1 MLKKLIASIVVLSC
15 FTVPAFAELSVYPK
29 GFPNGISV
37 RGMPILNTYSGNV
50 YWVGSGTANASNSNK
65 GDSPERPFAT
75 ITYVLSNKVAAN
87 HGDIVLVMPNHTE
100 DMGNTSITM
109 STAGVAIVGLG
120 AGSNRPTFTYGTN
133 TTKIHVTANNNT
145 FKNLYFDI
153 TGAGSV
159 TTGIDVDADYTVIE
173 DCEILQSDSVGQC
186 DMAIDVGTSTATVM
200 NKLKVVANTASPQAA
215 INISG
220 TATQLVIS
228 DCWID
233 GNYGSATISNPSGAV
248 ATNLLIKDNFLR
260 NQKSAVI
267 AVDLNSACTGFL
279 SGNKYH
285 SNVGSST
292 PSVDPGSLF
301 SYENYSVSAVDKSA
315 VLVPTSLD

>member
-1 MLKKLIASIVVLSC
+1 MFKKLIASIMLMGC
-15 FTVPAFAELSVYPK
+15 IATPAFAELSVYPK
-29 GFPNGISV
+29 GFPNGISI
-37 RGMPILNTYSGNV
+37 RGMSILNTYSGNV

-65 GDSPERPFAT
+65 GDTPERPFAT
-75 ITYVLSNKVAAN
+75 ITYVLSNKVTAN
-87 HGDIVLVMPNHTE
+87 NGDIIMVKPGHTE

-109 STAGVAIVGLG
+109 STGGVAIVGLG
-120 AGSNRPTFTYGTN
+120 VGSNRPTFTWGTN
-133 TTKIHVTANNNT
+133 STKIQVIGNNNT
-145 FKNLYFDI
+145 FKNLYFDM

-159 TTGIDVDADYTVIE
+159 STGIDIDANYTTLE
-173 DCEILQSDSVGQC
+173 DCEILQSDSSGQC
-186 DMAIDVGTSTATVM
+186 NMAIDVGTSAATVI

-215 INISG
+215 INISD
-220 TATQLVIS
+220 TAAQLVVS

-267 AVDLNSACTGFL
+267 ALDLNSACTGIL
-279 SGNKYH
+279 SGNVYH

-292 PSVDPGSLF
+292 GAVDPGSMF
-301 SYENYSVSAVDKSA
+301 SYQNYSVSAVDKSA
-315 VLVPTSLD
+315 VLSPVSLD

>member
-1 MLKKLIASIVVLSC
+1 MIKKLIASIALIAC
-15 FTVPAFAELSVYPK
+15 FATPALADMSVYPK
-29 GFPNGISV
+29 GFPNGISI
-37 RGMPILNTYSGNV
+37 RGMPIINTYSGDV

-75 ITYVLSNKVAAN
+75 ISYVLSNKAKAN
-87 HGDIVLVMPNHTE
+87 HGDIIFVMPNHTE
-100 DMGNTSITM
+100 DMGNTSVTM
-109 STAGVAIVGLG
+109 GTAGVAIVGLG
-120 AGSNRPTFTYGTN
+120 VGSNRPTFTYGTN
-133 TTKIHVTANNNT
+133 TTKIHVTANNYT
-145 FKNLYFDI
+145 FKNLYFDM

-159 TTGIDVDADYTVIE
+159 TTGIDIDADYAVLE
-173 DCEILQSDSVGQC
+173 DCEILQSDSAGQC
-186 DMAIDVGTSTATVM
+186 NMAVDVGTSTATVIS
-200 NKLKVVANTASPQAA
+200 KCKVVANTASPQAA

-220 TATQLVIS
+220 TATQLVVS

-233 GNYGSATISNPSGAV
+233 GNYGSATISNPASTV

-279 SGNKYH
+279 VGNMYH

-292 PSVDPGSLF
+292 GAVDPGSLF
-301 SYENYSVSAVDKSA
+301 SYGNYSVSAVDKSA
-315 VLVPTSLD
+315 VLSPTSLD

>member
-1 MLKKLIASIVVLSC
+1 MVCLATS
-15 FTVPAFAELSVYPK
+15 AFAELSVYPK
-29 GFPNGISV
+29 GFPNGISI

-75 ITYVLSNKVAAN
+75 VTYVLSNKVTAN
-87 HGDIVLVMPNHTE
+87 KGDIVFVMPSHTE

-109 STAGVAIVGLG
+109 SNAGVAIVGLG
-120 AGSNRPTFTYGTN
+120 VGANRPTFTWGTN
-133 TTKIHVTANNNT
+133 TTKIHVTAHNNT
-145 FKNLYFDI
+145 FKNLYFDM

-159 TTGIDVDADYTVIE
+159 TTGIDIDANYTTLE
-173 DCEILQSDSVGQC
+173 DCEILQSDSAGQC
-186 DMAIDVGTSTATVM
+186 IVAIDVGTSTGTVI
-200 NKLKVVANTASPQAA
+200 NKLKAVANTTAPNSC
-215 INISG
+215 IDITG
-220 TATQLVIS
+220 TATQLVVS

-233 GNYGSATISNPSGAV
+233 GNYGSATIHNPSGAV

-279 SGNKYH
+279 VGNKYH